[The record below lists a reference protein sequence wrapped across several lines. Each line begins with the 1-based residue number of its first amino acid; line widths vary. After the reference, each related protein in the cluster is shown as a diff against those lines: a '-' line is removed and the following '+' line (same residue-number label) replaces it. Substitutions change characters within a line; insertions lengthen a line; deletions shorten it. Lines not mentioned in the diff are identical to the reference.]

1 MVAIMKKTLLLIT
14 TFSLPTLTTET
25 PLEKAQRRKVETKN
39 LENYLKQKQRIE
51 ENSTEFK
58 VIANP
63 IP

>member
-1 MVAIMKKTLLLIT
+1 MKKLLLLT
-14 TFSLPTLTTET
+14 VFACSLPTLTTET
-25 PLEKAQRRKVETKN
+25 PLEKVQRRKVETKN

-63 IP
+63 MP